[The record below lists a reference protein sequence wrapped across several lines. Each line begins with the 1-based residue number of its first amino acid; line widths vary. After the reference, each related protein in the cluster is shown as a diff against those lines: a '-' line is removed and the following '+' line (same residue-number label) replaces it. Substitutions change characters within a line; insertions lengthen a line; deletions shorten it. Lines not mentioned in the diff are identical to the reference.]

1 MKEENRASES
11 REDVFRISQEDVEMR
26 STPKTATEFAQQ
38 RFEKPEPKRTK
49 RKGRV
54 LPAALTA
61 AALIV
66 ALAAVLIAANWG
78 KTSYTAGICF
88 TADCY
93 RCVSTGST
101 VL

>member
-1 MKEENRASES
+1 
-11 REDVFRISQEDVEMR
+11 MR

-61 AALIV
+61 AALIGCACSGFDCGKLGEDFLYGRGSV
-66 ALAAVLIAANWG
+66 SQRTATGVYRRAVRFYEQEGRDADRAAVYQRLW
-78 KTSYTAGICF
+78 F
-88 TADCY
+88 
-93 RCVSTGST
+93 
-101 VL
+101 